1 MESPDTTRILYIED
15 DLGLARLFQRRIR
28 RFGYEVDIARDGEQG
43 LSMYETG
50 SYHLLFVDHQMPGCS
65 GLEVIRRLAQA
76 GPLPATIMITGAGD
90 ETVAVEA
97 IKLGA
102 IDYVIK
108 DGNGR
113 YFELIPS
120 MIDRALAGQR
130 LLEEKRKADE
140 ALLESEAR
148 FKSLAENIQEVFWL
162 SSGREFM
169 YVSPAYEV
177 IWGKSCESLYL
188 DPDSFLQSVHP
199 EDREAVIA
207 GFESR
212 QRAEIEFRISRPD
225 GATRWIGSRLFPMAG
240 ERGKAPDKAG
250 IAEDITERKKS
261 EQILIQSER
270 LKAIGELAWGVA
282 DNFNN
287 LLQIIMGSANLLS
300 SNLELGDLTA
310 AKADIDQILESS
322 RSGAETVRRL
332 QTFARS
338 KTGRF
343 STEAQT
349 FDLSELVWQAIEMSK
364 IWWKTIPE
372 REGISLNMAE
382 NLGRHCMVQ
391 GRQNEI
397 FEVVINLIRNAV
409 EALPGGGDI
418 RVSTVAEDGW
428 VTLTVEDNGVGV
440 AEQNLGKIFQPFFT
454 TKGCERAGMG
464 LAGSYG
470 IVTRHRG
477 EITVRS
483 SPREG
488 ATFTIRLPESIS
500 VEVDEG
506 LREYVQF

>member
-1 MESPDTTRILYIED
+1 MGSPENARILYIED
-15 DLGLARLFQRRIR
+15 DLGLARLFQRKLR
-28 RFGYEVDIARDGEQG
+28 RVGYEVDIARDGEQG
-43 LSMYETG
+43 LSMYEAG
-50 SYHLLFVDHQMPGCS
+50 AYHLLFVDHQMPGCS
-65 GLEVIRRLAQA
+65 GLEVIRRLARN

-120 MIDRALAGQR
+120 MIDRALAGQK
-130 LLEEKRKADE
+130 LLEEKRRADE
-140 ALLESEAR
+140 ALVESEAR
-148 FKSLAENIQEVFWL
+148 FKSLAESIQEVFWL
-162 SSGREFM
+162 SSGWKFM
-169 YVSPAYEV
+169 YVSPAYEQ
-177 IWGKSCESLYL
+177 IWGKSCESLYR
-188 DPDSFLQSVHP
+188 DSDSFLQSVHS
-199 EDREAVIA
+199 EDRDTVIA
-207 GFESR
+207 AFESR
-212 QRAEIEFRISRPD
+212 ERSQIEFRVIRPD
-225 GATRWIGSRLFPMAG
+225 GTLRWIGSRLFPMEG

-250 IAEDITERKKS
+250 IAEDITEKKKS

-310 AKADIDQILESS
+310 AKADINQILESS

-338 KTGRF
+338 RTGRF
-343 STEAQT
+343 STEAQV
-349 FDLSELVWQAIEMSK
+349 FDLSELVWQAVEMSK
-364 IWWKTIPE
+364 IRWKTIPE
-372 REGISLNMAE
+372 REGISVNMVE

-397 FEVVINLIRNAV
+397 FEVVVNLIGNAV
-409 EALPGGGDI
+409 EALPHGGDI
-418 RVSTVAEDGW
+418 RVGTVAEDGW
-428 VTLTVEDNGVGV
+428 VILTVEDNGVGI
-440 AEQNLGKIFQPFFT
+440 AEENLGKIFQPFFT

-477 EITVRS
+477 EISVRS
-483 SPREG
+483 IPGEG
-488 ATFTIRLPESIS
+488 AAFTIRLPESIS

-506 LREYVQF
+506 LREYLPF